1 MQGHSTRTYKIFRN
15 RRLHS
20 SKSQK
25 VESLRL
31 SCRICKFIYNVL
43 TLHNHHKAHKAIYM
57 YLLTIMWVMFAWDC
71 RVSRVNL
78 IESLYSPHV
87 QMIRKNE
94 KVAVKAVVLYKQL
107 YDYFNVIFSW
117 NQCGF
122 RKGFSVVNY
131 LLPKI
136 ENRRESL
143 DQGGAYRALVT
154 DLFKIFDCLPHAS
167 LLSSS
172 MPME

>member
-1 MQGHSTRTYKIFRN
+1 MQGYSTRTYKIFRN

-20 SKSQK
+20 NKSQK

-31 SCRICKFIYNVL
+31 SCRICKFIYHVL
-43 TLHNHHKAHKAIYM
+43 TLHNHHEAHKAIYV
-57 YLLTIMWVMFAWDC
+57 LLTIMWVMFAWDC

-87 QMIRKNE
+87 QMIRKKE
-94 KVAVKAVVLYKQL
+94 KVTVKAVVLYKQL
-107 YDYFNVIFSW
+107 YDYFDIIFSR
-117 NQCGF
+117 NQYRF

-131 LLPKI
+131 LLPMI
-136 ENRRESL
+136 ENRRKSL

-154 DLFKIFDCLPHAS
+154 DLSKISDCLPHAW
-167 LLSSS
+167 LLSSP